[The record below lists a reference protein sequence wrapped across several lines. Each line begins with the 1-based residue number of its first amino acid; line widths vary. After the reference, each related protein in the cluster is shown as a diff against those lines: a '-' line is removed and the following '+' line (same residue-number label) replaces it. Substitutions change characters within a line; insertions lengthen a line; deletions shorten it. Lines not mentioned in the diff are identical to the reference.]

1 MKTVFTGVLV
11 SLSLLGG
18 VAFAQVTPDAQVKA
32 VTGEVTALLKADP
45 SIPSSP
51 TKLASVIEGK
61 LAPNF
66 NFTRMTQL
74 AMGRNWAKASPE
86 QQLVLTGEFKN
97 LLVRTYSGAL
107 SNYRNNSVDFKP
119 VRMQP
124 SDTDVIV
131 KTLVQSG
138 GSPIP
143 IDYNMEKAGDSWKA
157 YDVTVGGVRTI
168 AKRSTTSCAMPA
180 LTDSLSNSSRK
191 TKANAS
197 IFIQLKCANGAAD
210 PRGAEYFWRTMVA
223 HRADYF

>member
-1 MKTVFTGVLV
+1 MKTVFSGVLV

-18 VAFAQVTPDAQVKA
+18 IAFAQIAPDAQVKA

-45 SIPSSP
+45 SIPASP

-86 QQLVLTGEFKN
+86 QQQVLTGEFKN

-107 SNYRNNSVDFKP
+107 SSYRNNSVDFKP

-143 IDYNMEKAGDSWKA
+143 IDYNMEKVGDGWKA
-157 YDVTVGGVRTI
+157 YDVTVGGV
-168 AKRSTTSCAMPA
+168 
-180 LTDSLSNSSRK
+180 SLVTNYREEFNNIVRDAGVDGLIK
-191 TKANAS
+191 
-197 IFIQLKCANGAAD
+197 QLQQKNKG
-210 PRGAEYFWRTMVA
+210 
-223 HRADYF
+223 